1 MRYTIKEI
9 AKLLEQ
15 GQRQVNLNSLTER
28 ERQPP
33 NTPTINSERFH
44 DHPSHPSS
52 CLVYEEFYNRKC
64 PCRHYK
70 G

>member
-1 MRYTIKEI
+1 MKTKEI

-15 GQRQVNLNSLTER
+15 GQRQINSLTER
-28 ERQPP
+28 EKRQPP
-33 NTPTINSERFH
+33 TTPNINSERFH

-52 CLVYEEFYNRKC
+52 CLVYKEFYNRNC
-64 PCRHYK
+64 PCDHYK